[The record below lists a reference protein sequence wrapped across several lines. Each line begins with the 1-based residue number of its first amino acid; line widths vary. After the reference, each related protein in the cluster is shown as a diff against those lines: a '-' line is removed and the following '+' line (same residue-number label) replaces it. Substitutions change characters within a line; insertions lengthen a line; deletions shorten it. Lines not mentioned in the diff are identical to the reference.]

1 MGSYSQNF
9 LFLIFEVS
17 NGAMEFI
24 GNLKVPPPLWRIVCG
39 DSLKN

>member
-9 LFLIFEVS
+9 FFLIFEVS

-24 GNLKVPPPLWRIVCG
+24 GNLKPQPQVAS
-39 DSLKN
+39 DD